1 MGWLLPV
8 GTPGGVNS
16 GFDEA
21 PSGSAIV
28 RLGDRLLCLDFPH
41 YRLWRAAA
49 AAPQAEELITWGIAE
64 GIGDAADRVRQL
76 RDAGLLIEDGPEL
89 QLLAGRLALRLLG
102 ECLGNGTEISP
113 VFVVLGRNKTRL
125 QVDAYVFEI
134 LLHSDGVSPVSVLC
148 DKLDASRP
156 RPGGRSCIEALTA
169 SLPVLVRNE
178 VILLEA
184 AVR

>member
-8 GTPGGVNS
+8 GTPGGINS
-16 GFDEA
+16 GFDEV

-28 RLGDRLLCLDFPH
+28 RLGDKLMCLDFPH

-49 AAPQAEELITWGIAE
+49 AAPQAEELITWGTAE
-64 GIGDAADRVRQL
+64 GISDVADRMNRL
-76 RDAGLLIEDGPEL
+76 REAELLIEDGPDIQHL
-89 QLLAGRLALRLLG
+89 MGRLALRLLG
-102 ECLGNGTEISP
+102 ECLGNGTDISP
-113 VFVVLGRNKTRL
+113 VFVVLGRNKTQL

-134 LLHSDGVSPVSVLC
+134 LLRSDGVSPVSVMC
-148 DKLDASRP
+148 GKLDASQP
-156 RPGGRSCIEALTA
+156 RPGRPCIETLIT

-178 VILLEA
+178 VVLLEA